1 MSEVPEILVVAGGG
15 EAGVAAGAGLL
26 VGDDDVDVDEVDYG
40 TLQKKQKDIRL
51 QLKKNPELNSKKYK
65 SFDNSCAS

>member
-1 MSEVPEILVVAGGG
+1 MSEVPEIVVVAGGG
-15 EAGVAAGAGLL
+15 EGAAAAGVV

-51 QLKKNPELNSKKYK
+51 QLKKNPELNSKNE
-65 SFDNSCAS
+65 SFKD

>member
-1 MSEVPEILVVAGGG
+1 MSEVPEIVVVAGGG
-15 EAGVAAGAGLL
+15 EGAAVAGVL

-51 QLKKNPELNSKKYK
+51 QLKKNPELNSKNE
-65 SFDNSCAS
+65 SFEDL